1 MLNIRGSIEW
11 ERVRYLGNERRG
23 EGSSKAT
30 CSLLQH
36 VQEHTLHMRYRCV
49 LYTYLESYVYV
60 SIWSLMYTCP
70 NSLSLP
76 LFLEHT
82 QSERTCEGG
91 KGVGRRVHCR
101 NVWNKNTKQTNK
113 HTQTLNVSNTM
124 SLKEKKESRRH
135 TWPPGQASELELRR
149 IIQSRRSLA
158 WIILRNSSSDAWA
171 RAFSRGAGGGA
182 AAAASWYKGFSFS
195 KSPAITHMSIKHIKY
210 EKYLLRWLFGSLLLF
225 IIEAARLGA
234 QYYPWRTLIIYV
246 ICIDVYNDYHKDKQV
261 QKSLPQ
267 TTIQKVMKALDLYDV
282 HRKLHHQHK
291 RKRV

>member
-1 MLNIRGSIEW
+1 MKVPARRLAASCNTCKSIRCTCVIHASCTLIW
-11 ERVRYLGNERRG
+11 SLRIRV
-23 EGSSKAT
+23 
-30 CSLLQH
+30 H
-36 VQEHTLHMRYRCV
+36 
-49 LYTYLESYVYV
+49 LESYVYV
-60 SIWSLMYTCP
+60 SK
-70 NSLSLP
+70 LSLP

-149 IIQSRRSLA
+149 IIQSRHSLA

-210 EKYLLRWLFGSLLLF
+210 EKYLLRWLFGSL
-225 IIEAARLGA
+225 IIHYWGCETWNPVVSMTHINNICNM
-234 QYYPWRTLIIYV
+234 YWRI
-246 ICIDVYNDYHKDKQV
+246 QW
-261 QKSLPQ
+261 LPQ
-267 TTIQKVMKALDLYDV
+267 GQTSAEVLATDYDTESYEGFGFVRCAQKTSSST
-282 HRKLHHQHK
+282 
-291 RKRV
+291 